1 MCDRARQGEMT
12 TSNPP
17 PQCTSTSSTGTSHT
31 DMVTDIL
38 DGNEPTVCTM
48 ADSETAGPDV
58 ISPSLALGSPVSA
71 ASLDLSSHLSSPA
84 SNTSV
89 DLLTTPTPV
98 YYTPSATLS
107 DRSKRLLSRNATR
120 YAYTKNIQWMLYI
133 PINTWSSFRCVWCE
147 LISCDVLM
155 IQLIYQYFTQSVGGT
170 SLCFA
175 LLYFV
180 FTSINAI
187 FSEYHRWRKSVW
199 WLYPQREL

>member
-1 MCDRARQGEMT
+1 MIINRKTAVPTVLVSGNWAVMCDRARQGEMT

-120 YAYTKNIQWMLYI
+120 YAYTKNIQ
-133 PINTWSSFRCVWCE
+133 
-147 LISCDVLM
+147 
-155 IQLIYQYFTQSVGGT
+155 
-170 SLCFA
+170 
-175 LLYFV
+175 
-180 FTSINAI
+180 
-187 FSEYHRWRKSVW
+187 
-199 WLYPQREL
+199 

>member
-1 MCDRARQGEMT
+1 MT

-120 YAYTKNIQWMLYI
+120 YAYTKNIQ
-133 PINTWSSFRCVWCE
+133 
-147 LISCDVLM
+147 
-155 IQLIYQYFTQSVGGT
+155 
-170 SLCFA
+170 
-175 LLYFV
+175 
-180 FTSINAI
+180 
-187 FSEYHRWRKSVW
+187 
-199 WLYPQREL
+199 

>member
-31 DMVTDIL
+31 DMVTDTL
-38 DGNEPTVCTM
+38 GGNEPTVCTM

-155 IQLIYQYFTQSVGGT
+155 IQLIYQYFTQSVWGT

-187 FSEYHRWRKSVW
+187 FSEDHRWRKSVW